1 MLQQNIFLSR
11 TNAGVTFIPFQ
22 VSSPQQICLINLEQ
36 TILTTI
42 KTVPK
47 AHFFVCQRHPL
58 ERRRRWLAEGFGS
71 EVNSRVQQSPSI
83 SRPCTARVCLL
94 PSYHIKIVAFLTFVT
109 ELLLRPLIEPLYRL
123 GTVGT
128 EIGRLTPFAIFHV
141 IYISM

>member
-1 MLQQNIFLSR
+1 MLQQNVFLSR

-58 ERRRRWLAEGFGS
+58 ERRRRWFAEGFGS
-71 EVNSRVQQSPSI
+71 EVNSRVQQIPSN
-83 SRPCTARVCLL
+83 SRPCTACVYLL
-94 PSYHIKIVAFLTFVT
+94 PCS
-109 ELLLRPLIEPLYRL
+109 ENDYR
-123 GTVGT
+123 
-128 EIGRLTPFAIFHV
+128 
-141 IYISM
+141 